1 MPVWFV
7 HPSWAFVVFFFSA
20 YQRMNSNRTVHAY
33 GFTMQETSAL
43 FTGPTTTLFRKYIY
57 IYIKN
62 GSHNTIYTFKNY
74 FATVFLVFSF
84 QQNKLYPNGLLVI
97 YHYFKTRVSCVIRV
111 PYKIATKFAS
121 YTTNSS
127 FKNSSFKIIID
138 Y

>member
-7 HPSWAFVVFFFSA
+7 HPSWAFVVFFLARISIW
-20 YQRMNSNRTVHAY
+20 TV
-33 GFTMQETSAL
+33 TAL
-43 FTGPTTTLFRKYIY
+43 FMDMDSLCRRQVHCSRDQQPLYSEKIY

-62 GSHNTIYTFKNY
+62 GSHSTIYTFKNY

-97 YHYFKTRVSCVIRV
+97 YHYFKTRVSCVIWV